1 VHRPSML
8 VALLLTSSLLR
19 PVPRSGPVSCSLR
32 TVDDNVSLEA
42 LIRQTANSNAIVV
55 IHFED
60 PVDPSGASSSWD
72 TPSREWPRTS
82 FQDSFASGLVKR
94 VAETYSTSTLYGG
107 SPLIVLQ
114 IDRDVAPTICSAR
127 GIVSFPTTQ
136 IWARNTCTEVSSVE
150 LEKKLLSLGV
160 ASASKAMKGGVRDGT
175 NNRVGR
181 NVDDIDFTGGAGGRA
196 LFEKGDRGTTG
207 RFQNFGDGS
216 RNSKDA
222 KKPGDFGYVCH
233 SQRESNALPNSQS
246 DSHPAPH
253 YKRFD

>member
-1 VHRPSML
+1 ML

-19 PVPRSGPVSCSLR
+19 PVPRSGP
-32 TVDDNVSLEA
+32 
-42 LIRQTANSNAIVV
+42 
-55 IHFED
+55 
-60 PVDPSGASSSWD
+60 
-72 TPSREWPRTS
+72 
-82 FQDSFASGLVKR
+82 
-94 VAETYSTSTLYGG
+94 
-107 SPLIVLQ
+107 
-114 IDRDVAPTICSAR
+114 
-127 GIVSFPTTQ
+127 

-222 KKPGDFGYVCH
+222 KKPGDFGYKPGDNK
-233 SQRESNALPNSQS
+233 EWL
-246 DSHPAPH
+246 DGL
-253 YKRFD
+253 